1 MAPKT
6 RKLQPLE
13 LPDDEIRRLRS
24 RLRRL
29 EGQVRGIE
37 RMLDDRADCHAIV
50 QQMAAARAALDRS
63 MVHLMVSS
71 MAQCLRPQD
80 GAVDETELRRLGET
94 FAKLL

>member
-1 MAPKT
+1 VASKA
-6 RKLQPLE
+6 RKPQPLE
-13 LPDDEIRRLRS
+13 LPEDEIRRLRS

-37 RMLDDRADCHAIV
+37 RMLDERADCHAIV

-71 MAQCLRPQD
+71 MAQCLRPED
-80 GAVDETELRRLGET
+80 GTADESELRRLGET